1 MSEYSENLGCKPD
14 IFSIFVNM
22 EITREELIL
31 DVLKQVKP
39 EFQEFRTAELADFLN
54 DYPEYSQK
62 VILNLEPHRAV
73 KTLKFLD
80 VKLQKKL
87 IHTLPSNNVATL
99 IQNMHF
105 DDRTALLSELT
116 SESVKKLVLFL
127 PHEDRIE
134 TLALLGYPEDS
145 VGRLMN
151 PDYIEVKDHYR
162 VQEALDKIRRLGR
175 HIENINFIYIIDENE
190 KLIDDI
196 NLKELLIAAPETK
209 IHELMDRKYQ
219 ALHVNDDQET
229 AASEFRKNNRAVLP
243 VTDDNGILLG
253 IVTIDD
259 ILRVESEEATEDIQK
274 IGGTEALDE
283 PYMNTSFVELIKKR
297 APWLIILFIGEMLTA
312 SAMAFF
318 EDEIAKA
325 VVLVLFIPLIISSGG
340 NSGSQA
346 STLIIRAM
354 ALGEIEFEDWWRV
367 MRREIL
373 SGLVLGGILGI
384 IGFLRIIIWN
394 SLSPVYGEHYILV
407 GLTVGITLLFIVLWG
422 TLCGSMLPILLKK
435 LGADPATSSAP
446 FVATLVDV
454 TGLVIYFVVASLLL
468 SGTLL

>member
-1 MSEYSENLGCKPD
+1 
-14 IFSIFVNM
+14 M

-31 DVLKQVKP
+31 DVLKHEKP
-39 EFQEFRTAELADFLN
+39 YFSDFRTTELADFLN
-54 DYPEYSQK
+54 DYPEYGQK
-62 VILNLEPHRAV
+62 VIENLEPHRAV

-80 VKLQKKL
+80 LKLQKKL
-87 IHTLPSNNVATL
+87 IHTLPSNKVAEL

-127 PHEDRIE
+127 PHEDRLE

-151 PDYIEVKDHYR
+151 PDYIEVKDNFT
-162 VQEALDKIRRLGR
+162 VQDALNKIRKLGR
-175 HIENINFIYIIDENE
+175 TIENINFIYIIDDNE

-196 NLKELLIAAPETK
+196 NLKELLIAAPETRLS
-209 IHELMDRKYQ
+209 ELSDKKYI
-219 ALHVNDDQET
+219 ALHVTDDQENAT
-229 AASEFRKNNRAVLP
+229 SVFRKNNRAVLP
-243 VTDDNGILLG
+243 VVDTDGILLG

-259 ILRVESEEATEDIQK
+259 MLRVQSEEDTEDIQK
-274 IGGTEALDE
+274 MGGTEALDE
-283 PYMNTSFVELIKKR
+283 PYMNTAFFDLIKKR

-325 VVLVLFIPLIISSGG
+325 VILVLFIPLIISSGG

-354 ALGEIEFEDWWRV
+354 ALGEINFEDWWRV
-367 MRREIL
+367 MKREIL
-373 SGLVLGGILGI
+373 SGLVLG
-384 IGFLRIIIWN
+384 
-394 SLSPVYGEHYILV
+394 
-407 GLTVGITLLFIVLWG
+407 
-422 TLCGSMLPILLKK
+422 SMLRYHRLF
-435 LGADPATSSAP
+435 AHCH
-446 FVATLVDV
+446 
-454 TGLVIYFVVASLLL
+454 LVIHQSCLWRTLYSGGFNGWHHLIVYRALGFIWLHNCLKLDLLL
-468 SGTLL
+468 QSHENRNSFLCCSY

>member
-1 MSEYSENLGCKPD
+1 
-14 IFSIFVNM
+14 M
-22 EITREELIL
+22 EVSKEELII
-31 DVLKQVKP
+31 DELKMENPV
-39 EFQEFRTAELADFLN
+39 FTDFRTSELADFLN
-54 DYPEYSQK
+54 DSPEYSNK
-62 VILNLEPHRAV
+62 IIMALEPHRAV
-73 KTLKFLD
+73 KTMKFLD
-80 VKLQKKL
+80 IKLQKKL

-151 PDYIEVKDHYR
+151 PDYIEVKSHYT
-162 VQEALDKIRRLGR
+162 VQDALNKIRRLGR
-175 HIENINFIYIIDENE
+175 TIENINFIYIIDENE

-196 NLKELLIAAPETK
+196 NLKELLITSPDTK
-209 IHELMDRKYQ
+209 ISALMDTKYL

-229 AASEFRKNNRAVLP
+229 AASVFRKNNRAVLP
-243 VTDDNGILLG
+243 VTDDNGVLLG

-283 PYMNTSFVELIKKR
+283 PYMNTPFFDLIKKR
-297 APWLIILFIGEMLTA
+297 APWLVILFIGEMLTA
-312 SAMAFF
+312 SAIAFF

-325 VVLVLFIPLIISSGG
+325 IVLVLFIPLIISSGG

-354 ALGEIEFEDWWRV
+354 ALGEITFEDWWRV
-367 MRREIL
+367 MRREIM
-373 SGLVLGGILGI
+373 SGIVLGSILGF

-394 SLSPVYGEHYILV
+394 AVNPIYGEHYILV
-407 GLTVGITLLFIVLWG
+407 GITVGVTLIFIVLWG
-422 TLCGSMLPILLKK
+422 TLCGAMLPIVIKK
-435 LGADPATSSAP
+435 LGFDPATSSAP

-454 TGLVIYFVVASLLL
+454 TGLVIYFIVASLLL
-468 SGTLL
+468 SGSLL

>member
-1 MSEYSENLGCKPD
+1 
-14 IFSIFVNM
+14 M
-22 EITREELIL
+22 EISKEELIL
-31 DVLKQVKP
+31 DVLKHEKP
-39 EFQEFRTAELADFLN
+39 YFSDFRTTELADFLN

-62 VILNLEPHRAV
+62 VIEHLEPHRAV

-80 VKLQKKL
+80 LKLQKKL
-87 IHTLPSNNVATL
+87 IHTLPSNKVAEL

-127 PHEDRIE
+127 PHEDRLE

-151 PDYIEVKDHYR
+151 PDYIEVKDHFT
-162 VQEALDKIRRLGR
+162 VQDALNKIRKLGR
-175 HIENINFIYIIDENE
+175 TIENINFIYIIDDHE

-196 NLKELLIAAPETK
+196 NLKELLIAAPDTRLS
-209 IHELMDRKYQ
+209 ELSDKKYI
-219 ALHVNDDQET
+219 ALHVTDDQENAT
-229 AASEFRKNNRAVLP
+229 SVFRKNNRAVLP
-243 VTDDNGILLG
+243 VIDDDGILLG

-259 ILRVESEEATEDIQK
+259 MLRVQSEEDTEDIQK
-274 IGGTEALDE
+274 MGGTEALDE
-283 PYMNTSFVELIKKR
+283 PYMNTAFFELIKKR

-325 VVLVLFIPLIISSGG
+325 VILVLFIPLIISSGG

-354 ALGEIEFEDWWRV
+354 ALGEITFEDWWRV
-367 MRREIL
+367 MKREIL
-373 SGLVLGGILGI
+373 SGLVLGSILGI
-384 IGFLRIIIWN
+384 IGFLRIIIW
-394 SLSPVYGEHYILV
+394 SSISPIYGEHYILV

-422 TLCGSMLPILLKK
+422 TLCGSMLPIILKK
-435 LGADPATSSAP
+435 LGFDPATSSAP

-468 SGTLL
+468 RGTLL

>member
-1 MSEYSENLGCKPD
+1 
-14 IFSIFVNM
+14 M
-22 EITREELIL
+22 EITKEELIL
-31 DVLKQVKP
+31 DVLKHEKP
-39 EFQEFRTAELADFLN
+39 YFSDFRTTELADFLN
-54 DYPEYSQK
+54 DYPEYGQK
-62 VILNLEPHRAV
+62 VIENLEPHRAV

-80 VKLQKKL
+80 LKLQKKL
-87 IHTLPSNNVATL
+87 IHTLPSNKVAEL

-127 PHEDRIE
+127 PHEDRLE

-151 PDYIEVKDHYR
+151 PDYIEVKDNFT
-162 VQEALDKIRRLGR
+162 VQDALNKIRKLGR
-175 HIENINFIYIIDENE
+175 TIENINFIYIIDDNE

-196 NLKELLIAAPETK
+196 NLKELLIAAPETRLS
-209 IHELMDRKYQ
+209 ELSDKKYI
-219 ALHVNDDQET
+219 ALHVTDDQENAT
-229 AASEFRKNNRAVLP
+229 SVFRKNNRAVLP
-243 VTDDNGILLG
+243 VVDTDGILLG

-259 ILRVESEEATEDIQK
+259 MLRVQSEEDTEDIQK
-274 IGGTEALDE
+274 MGGTEALDE
-283 PYMNTSFVELIKKR
+283 PYMNTAFFDLIKKR

-325 VVLVLFIPLIISSGG
+325 VILVLFIPLIISSGG

-354 ALGEIEFEDWWRV
+354 ALGEINFEDWWRV
-367 MRREIL
+367 MKREIL
-373 SGLVLGGILGI
+373 SGLVLGSMLGI
-384 IGFLRIIIWN
+384 IGFLRIVIW
-394 SLSPVYGEHYILV
+394 SSISPVYGEHYILV

-422 TLCGSMLPILLKK
+422 TLCGSMLPIMLKK
-435 LGADPATSSAP
+435 MGFDPATSSAP

-454 TGLVIYFVVASLLL
+454 TGLVIYFFVASLLL

>member
-1 MSEYSENLGCKPD
+1 
-14 IFSIFVNM
+14 M
-22 EITREELIL
+22 EITKEELIL
-31 DVLKQVKP
+31 DVLKHEKP
-39 EFQEFRTAELADFLN
+39 YFTDFRTSELAEFLN
-54 DYPEYSQK
+54 DYPEYGQK
-62 VILNLEPHRAV
+62 VIINLEPHRAV

-80 VKLQKKL
+80 LKLQKKL
-87 IHTLPSNNVATL
+87 IHTLPSNKVAEL

-127 PHEDRIE
+127 PHDDRIE

-151 PDYIEVKDHYR
+151 PDYIEVKDNMS
-162 VQEALDKIRRLGR
+162 VQDALNKIRKLGR
-175 HIENINFIYIIDENE
+175 TIENINFIYIIDDHE

-196 NLKELLIAAPETK
+196 NLKELLIASPETK
-209 IHELMDRKYQ
+209 ISDLMDRKYI
-219 ALHVNDDQET
+219 ALNVIDDQES
-229 AASEFRKNNRAVLP
+229 ASSLFRKNNRAVLP
-243 VTDDNGILLG
+243 VIDNEGILLG

-259 ILRVESEEATEDIQK
+259 ILRIQSEEDTEDIQK

-283 PYMNTSFVELIKKR
+283 PYMNTPFFQLIKKR
-297 APWLIILFIGEMLTA
+297 APWLVILFIGEMLTA
-312 SAMAFF
+312 TAMAFF

-354 ALGEIEFEDWWRV
+354 ALGEIHFEDWWRV
-367 MRREIL
+367 MKREIL
-373 SGLVLGGILGI
+373 SGLVLGSMLGI
-384 IGFLRIIIWN
+384 IGFLRIVIWN
-394 SLSPVYGEHYILV
+394 SITPIYGEHYVLV
-407 GLTVGITLLFIVLWG
+407 GLTVGLTLLFIVLWG

-435 LGADPATSSAP
+435 LGFDPATSSAP

-454 TGLVIYFVVASLLL
+454 TGLVIYFLVASLLL

>member
-1 MSEYSENLGCKPD
+1 
-14 IFSIFVNM
+14 M

-31 DVLKQVKP
+31 DVLKQEKP

-175 HIENINFIYIIDENE
+175 NIENINFIYIIDENE

-209 IHELMDRKYQ
+209 IHALMDRKYQ

-373 SGLVLGGILGI
+373 SGLVLGGMLGI

-394 SLSPVYGEHYILV
+394 ALSPVYGEHYILV

-422 TLCGSMLPILLKK
+422 TLCGSMLPIILKK

>member
-1 MSEYSENLGCKPD
+1 
-14 IFSIFVNM
+14 M
-22 EITREELIL
+22 EITKEELIL
-31 DVLKQVKP
+31 DVLKHEVPQ
-39 EFQEFRTAELADFLN
+39 FNDFRTSELADFLN
-54 DYPEYSQK
+54 DYPEYGQK

-80 VKLQKKL
+80 LKLQKKL
-87 IHTLPSNNVATL
+87 IHTLPSNKVAEL

-127 PHEDRIE
+127 PHADRIE

-151 PDYIEVKDHYR
+151 PDYIEVKSHFT
-162 VQEALDKIRRLGR
+162 VQDALNKIRKLGR
-175 HIENINFIYIIDENE
+175 NIENINFIYIIDENE

-209 IHELMDRKYQ
+209 LSDMMDRKYL
-219 ALHVNDDQET
+219 ALHVNDDQEEAT
-229 AASEFRKNNRAVLP
+229 FIFRKNNRAVLP
-243 VTDDNGILLG
+243 VIDDGGILLG

-283 PYMNTSFVELIKKR
+283 PYMNTSFFELIKKR

-318 EDEIAKA
+318 EDEIARA

-354 ALGEIEFEDWWRV
+354 ALGEISFEDWWRV

-373 SGLVLGGILGI
+373 SGLVLGSILGS

-394 SLSPVYGEHYILV
+394 SISPIYGEHYILI
-407 GLTVGITLLFIVLWG
+407 GLTVAITLLFIVLWG

-435 LGADPATSSAP
+435 MGFDPATSSAP

-454 TGLVIYFVVASLLL
+454 TGLVIYFAVASLLL

>member
-1 MSEYSENLGCKPD
+1 
-14 IFSIFVNM
+14 M
-22 EITREELIL
+22 EVSKEELII
-31 DVLKQVKP
+31 DELKMENPV
-39 EFQEFRTAELADFLN
+39 FTDFRTSELADFLN
-54 DYPEYSQK
+54 DSPEYSNK
-62 VILNLEPHRAV
+62 IIMALEPHRAV
-73 KTLKFLD
+73 KTMKFLD
-80 VKLQKKL
+80 IKLQKKL

-134 TLALLGYPEDS
+134 TLALLGYQEDS

-151 PDYIEVKDHYR
+151 PDYIEVKSHYT
-162 VQEALDKIRRLGR
+162 VQDALNKIRRLGR
-175 HIENINFIYIIDENE
+175 TIENINFIYIIDENE

-196 NLKELLIAAPETK
+196 NLKELLITSPDTK
-209 IHELMDRKYQ
+209 ISALMDTKYL

-229 AASEFRKNNRAVLP
+229 AASVFRKNNRAVLP
-243 VTDDNGILLG
+243 VTDDNGVLLG

-283 PYMNTSFVELIKKR
+283 PYMNTPFFDLIKKR
-297 APWLIILFIGEMLTA
+297 APWLVILFIGEMLTA

-325 VVLVLFIPLIISSGG
+325 IVLVLFIPLIISSGG

-354 ALGEIEFEDWWRV
+354 ALGEITFEDWWRV
-367 MRREIL
+367 MRREIM
-373 SGLVLGGILGI
+373 SGIVLGSILGF

-394 SLSPVYGEHYILV
+394 AVNPIYGEHYILV
-407 GLTVGITLLFIVLWG
+407 GITVGVTLIFIVLWG
-422 TLCGSMLPILLKK
+422 TLCGAMLPIVIKK
-435 LGADPATSSAP
+435 LGFDPATSSAP

-454 TGLVIYFVVASLLL
+454 TGLVIYFIVASLLL
-468 SGTLL
+468 SGSLL

>member
-1 MSEYSENLGCKPD
+1 
-14 IFSIFVNM
+14 M
-22 EITREELIL
+22 EITKEELIL
-31 DVLKQVKP
+31 DVLKHEVPQ
-39 EFQEFRTAELADFLN
+39 FNDFRTSELADFLN
-54 DYPEYSQK
+54 DYPEYGQK

-80 VKLQKKL
+80 LKLQKKL
-87 IHTLPSNNVATL
+87 IHTLPSNKVAEL

-127 PHEDRIE
+127 PHADRIE

-151 PDYIEVKDHYR
+151 PDYIEVKSHFT
-162 VQEALDKIRRLGR
+162 VQDALNKIRKLGR
-175 HIENINFIYIIDENE
+175 NIENINFIYIIDENE

-196 NLKELLIAAPETK
+196 NLKELLISAPETK
-209 IHELMDRKYQ
+209 LSDMMDRKYL
-219 ALHVNDDQET
+219 ALHVNDDQEEAT
-229 AASEFRKNNRAVLP
+229 FIFRKNNRAVLP
-243 VTDDNGILLG
+243 VIDDGGILLG

-283 PYMNTSFVELIKKR
+283 PYMNTSFFELIKKR

-318 EDEIAKA
+318 EDEIARA

-354 ALGEIEFEDWWRV
+354 ALGEISFEDWWRV

-373 SGLVLGGILGI
+373 SGLVLGSILGS

-394 SLSPVYGEHYILV
+394 SISPIYGEHYILI
-407 GLTVGITLLFIVLWG
+407 GLTVAITLLFIVLWG

-435 LGADPATSSAP
+435 MGFDPATSSAP

-454 TGLVIYFVVASLLL
+454 TGLVIYFAVASLLL

>member
-1 MSEYSENLGCKPD
+1 M
-14 IFSIFVNM
+14 
-22 EITREELIL
+22 
-31 DVLKQVKP
+31 
-39 EFQEFRTAELADFLN
+39 A
-54 DYPEYSQK
+54 
-62 VILNLEPHRAV
+62 LEPHRAV
-73 KTLKFLD
+73 KTMKFLD
-80 VKLQKKL
+80 IKLQKKL

-134 TLALLGYPEDS
+134 TLALLGYQEDS

-151 PDYIEVKDHYR
+151 PDYIEVKSHYT
-162 VQEALDKIRRLGR
+162 VQDALNKIRRLGR
-175 HIENINFIYIIDENE
+175 TIENINFIYIIDENE

-196 NLKELLIAAPETK
+196 NLKELLITSPDTK
-209 IHELMDRKYQ
+209 ISALMDTKYL

-229 AASEFRKNNRAVLP
+229 AASVFRKNNRAVLP
-243 VTDDNGILLG
+243 VTDDNGVLLG

-283 PYMNTSFVELIKKR
+283 PYMNTPFFDLIKKR
-297 APWLIILFIGEMLTA
+297 APWLVILFIGEMLTA

-325 VVLVLFIPLIISSGG
+325 IVLVLFIPLIISSGG

-354 ALGEIEFEDWWRV
+354 ALGEITFEDWWRV
-367 MRREIL
+367 MRREIM
-373 SGLVLGGILGI
+373 SGIVLGSILGF

-394 SLSPVYGEHYILV
+394 AVNPIYGEHYILV
-407 GLTVGITLLFIVLWG
+407 GITVGVTLIFIVLWG
-422 TLCGSMLPILLKK
+422 TLCGAMLPIVIKK
-435 LGADPATSSAP
+435 LGFDPATSSAP

-454 TGLVIYFVVASLLL
+454 TGLVIYFIVASLLL
-468 SGTLL
+468 SGSLL

>member
-1 MSEYSENLGCKPD
+1 
-14 IFSIFVNM
+14 M
-22 EITREELIL
+22 EINTEELIL
-31 DVLKQVKP
+31 DVLKHEKP
-39 EFQEFRTAELADFLN
+39 YFTDFRTTELADFLN
-54 DYPEYSQK
+54 DYPEYSNK
-62 VILNLEPHRAV
+62 IIENLEPHRAV

-80 VKLQKKL
+80 LKHQKKL
-87 IHTLPSNNVATL
+87 IHTLPSNKVAEL

-151 PDYIEVKDHYR
+151 PDYIEVKDYFT
-162 VQEALDKIRRLGR
+162 VQDALNKIRKLGR
-175 HIENINFIYIIDENE
+175 TIENINFIYIIDNQE

-196 NLKELLIAAPETK
+196 NLKELLITSPETK
-209 IHELMDRKYQ
+209 LSDLMDKKYI
-219 ALHVNDDQET
+219 ALNVTDDQET
-229 AASEFRKNNRAVLP
+229 ATTIFKKNNRAVLP
-243 VTDDNGILLG
+243 VIDNEGILLG

-283 PYMNTSFVELIKKR
+283 PYMNTPFFELIKKR

-312 SAMAFF
+312 TAMAFF
-318 EDEIAKA
+318 EDEIARA

-354 ALGEIEFEDWWRV
+354 ALGEINFEDWWQV
-367 MRREIL
+367 MKREIL
-373 SGLVLGGILGI
+373 SGLVLGSMLGT
-384 IGFLRIIIWN
+384 IGFLRIIIWTAI
-394 SLSPVYGEHYILV
+394 SPVYGEHYILV
-407 GLTVGITLLFIVLWG
+407 GCTVGLTLLGIVLWG
-422 TLCGSMLPILLKK
+422 TLCGSMLPIILKK
-435 LGADPATSSAP
+435 LGFDPATSSAP

-454 TGLVIYFVVASLLL
+454 TGLVIYFAVASLLL

>member
-1 MSEYSENLGCKPD
+1 
-14 IFSIFVNM
+14 M
-22 EITREELIL
+22 EINNEALIL
-31 DVLKQVKP
+31 DVLKHEKP
-39 EFQEFRTAELADFLN
+39 YFTDFRTSELADFLN
-54 DYPEYSQK
+54 EYPEYSNK
-62 VILNLEPHRAV
+62 IIENLEPHRAV

-80 VKLQKKL
+80 VKHQKKL
-87 IHTLPSNNVATL
+87 IHTLPSNKVAEL

-151 PDYIEVKDHYR
+151 PDYIEVKDYFT
-162 VQEALDKIRRLGR
+162 VQDALNKIRKLGR
-175 HIENINFIYIIDENE
+175 TIENINFIYIIDNNE

-196 NLKELLIAAPETK
+196 NLKELLITSPETK
-209 IHELMDRKYQ
+209 LSDLMDKKYL
-219 ALHVNDDQET
+219 ALNVTDDQET
-229 AASEFRKNNRAVLP
+229 ATTIFRKNNRAVLP
-243 VTDDNGILLG
+243 VIDNEGILLG

-274 IGGTEALDE
+274 IGGTAALDE
-283 PYMNTSFVELIKKR
+283 PYMNTPFFELIKKR

-312 SAMAFF
+312 TAMAFF
-318 EDEIAKA
+318 EDEIARA

-354 ALGEIEFEDWWRV
+354 ALGEINFEDWWSV
-367 MRREIL
+367 MKREIL
-373 SGLVLGGILGI
+373 SGLVLGSMLGF
-384 IGFLRIIIWN
+384 IGFLRIVIWTTI
-394 SLSPVYGEHYILV
+394 SPVYGEHYILV
-407 GLTVGITLLFIVLWG
+407 GLTVGITLLGIVLWG
-422 TLCGSMLPILLKK
+422 TLCGSMLPIILKK
-435 LGADPATSSAP
+435 LGFDPATSSAP

-454 TGLVIYFVVASLLL
+454 TGLVIYFAVASLILT
-468 SGTLL
+468 GTLL

>member
-1 MSEYSENLGCKPD
+1 
-14 IFSIFVNM
+14 M
-22 EITREELIL
+22 EITKEELIL
-31 DVLKQVKP
+31 DVLKHEKP
-39 EFQEFRTAELADFLN
+39 YFTDFRTSELAEFLN
-54 DYPEYSQK
+54 DYPEYGQK
-62 VILNLEPHRAV
+62 VIINLEPHRAV

-80 VKLQKKL
+80 LKLQKKL
-87 IHTLPSNNVATL
+87 IHTLPSNKVAEL

-127 PHEDRIE
+127 PHDDRIE

-151 PDYIEVKDHYR
+151 PDYIEVKDNMS
-162 VQEALDKIRRLGR
+162 VQDALNKIRKLGR
-175 HIENINFIYIIDENE
+175 TIENINFIYIIDDHE

-196 NLKELLIAAPETK
+196 NLKELLIASPETK
-209 IHELMDRKYQ
+209 ISDLMDRKYI
-219 ALHVNDDQET
+219 ALNVIDDQES
-229 AASEFRKNNRAVLP
+229 ASSLFRKNNRAVLP
-243 VTDDNGILLG
+243 VIDNEGILLG

-259 ILRVESEEATEDIQK
+259 ILRIQSEEDTEDIQK

-283 PYMNTSFVELIKKR
+283 PYMNTPFFQLIKKR
-297 APWLIILFIGEMLTA
+297 APWLVILFIGEMLTA
-312 SAMAFF
+312 TAMAFF

-354 ALGEIEFEDWWRV
+354 ALGEIHFEDWWRV
-367 MRREIL
+367 MKREIL
-373 SGLVLGGILGI
+373 SGVVLGSMLGI
-384 IGFLRIIIWN
+384 IGFLRIVIWN
-394 SLSPVYGEHYILV
+394 SITPIYGEHYVLV
-407 GLTVGITLLFIVLWG
+407 GLTVGLTLLFIVLWG

-435 LGADPATSSAP
+435 LGFDPATSSAP

-454 TGLVIYFVVASLLL
+454 TGLVIYFLVASLLL

>member
-1 MSEYSENLGCKPD
+1 
-14 IFSIFVNM
+14 M
-22 EITREELIL
+22 EINNEELIL
-31 DVLKQVKP
+31 DVLKHEKP
-39 EFQEFRTAELADFLN
+39 YFTDFRTSELADFLN
-54 DYPEYSQK
+54 DYPEYSNK
-62 VILNLEPHRAV
+62 VIENLEPHRAV

-80 VKLQKKL
+80 LKIQKKL
-87 IHTLPSNNVATL
+87 IQTLPSKMVATL

-105 DDRTALLSELT
+105 DDRTALLSELK

-151 PDYIEVKDHYR
+151 PDYIEVKDHFT
-162 VQEALDKIRRLGR
+162 VQESLNKIRKLGR
-175 HIENINFIYIIDENE
+175 TIENINFIYIIDEQE

-196 NLKELLIAAPETK
+196 NLKELLIVAPETK
-209 IHELMDRKYQ
+209 LLDLMDKKYI
-219 ALHVNDDQET
+219 ALNVTDDQET
-229 AASEFRKNNRAVLP
+229 ATTIFKRNNRAVLP

-283 PYMNTSFVELIKKR
+283 PYMNTAFFELIKKR
-297 APWLIILFIGEMLTA
+297 APWLVILFLGEMFTA
-312 SAMAFF
+312 TAMAFF

-354 ALGEIEFEDWWRV
+354 SLGEINFEDWWRV
-367 MRREIL
+367 MKREIL
-373 SGLVLGGILGI
+373 SGLVLGTILGI
-384 IGFLRIIIWN
+384 IGFLRIVIWN
-394 SLSPVYGEHYILV
+394 SISPIYGEHYILI
-407 GLTVGITLLFIVLWG
+407 GLTVGITLLGIVLWG
-422 TLCGSMLPILLKK
+422 TLCGSMLPIILKK
-435 LGADPATSSAP
+435 LGFDPATSSAP

-454 TGLVIYFVVASLLL
+454 TGLVIYFAVASILL

>member
-1 MSEYSENLGCKPD
+1 
-14 IFSIFVNM
+14 M
-22 EITREELIL
+22 EINTEELIL
-31 DVLKQVKP
+31 DVLKQEKP
-39 EFQEFRTAELADFLN
+39 YFTDFRTSELAEFLN
-54 DYPEYSQK
+54 DYPEYSNK
-62 VILNLEPHRAV
+62 VIENLEPHRAV

-80 VKLQKKL
+80 LKHQKKL
-87 IHTLPSNNVATL
+87 IHTLPSNKVAVL

-116 SESVKKLVLFL
+116 SEAVKKLVLFL

-151 PDYIEVKDHYR
+151 PDYIEVKDYFT
-162 VQEALDKIRRLGR
+162 VQETLNKIRKLGR
-175 HIENINFIYIIDENE
+175 TIENINFIYIIDDHE

-196 NLKELLIAAPETK
+196 NLKELLITSPDTK
-209 IHELMDRKYQ
+209 LSDLMDKKYI
-219 ALHVNDDQET
+219 ALNVTDDQET
-229 AASEFRKNNRAVLP
+229 ATTVFKKNNRAVLP
-243 VTDDNGILLG
+243 VTDSEGILLG

-283 PYMNTSFVELIKKR
+283 PYMNTAFFELIKKR
-297 APWLIILFIGEMLTA
+297 APWLVILFIGEMLTA
-312 SAMAFF
+312 TAMAFF
-318 EDEIAKA
+318 EDEIARA

-354 ALGEIEFEDWWRV
+354 ALGEITFEDWWRV
-367 MRREIL
+367 MKREIL
-373 SGLVLGGILGI
+373 SGLVLGSMLGI
-384 IGFLRIIIWN
+384 IGFLRIVIWT
-394 SLSPVYGEHYILV
+394 SISPVYGEHYVLV

-435 LGADPATSSAP
+435 LGFDPATSSAP

-454 TGLVIYFVVASLLL
+454 TGLVIYFAVASLLL

>member
-1 MSEYSENLGCKPD
+1 
-14 IFSIFVNM
+14 M
-22 EITREELIL
+22 EITKEELIL
-31 DVLKQVKP
+31 DVLKHEVPQ
-39 EFQEFRTAELADFLN
+39 FSDFRTSELADFLN
-54 DYPEYSQK
+54 DYPEYGQK
-62 VILNLEPHRAV
+62 VIINLEPHRAV

-80 VKLQKKL
+80 LKLQKKL
-87 IHTLPSNNVATL
+87 IHTLPSDKVAEL

-127 PHEDRIE
+127 PHADRIE

-151 PDYIEVKDHYR
+151 PDYIEVKSHFT
-162 VQEALDKIRRLGR
+162 VQDALNKIRKLGR
-175 HIENINFIYIIDENE
+175 NIENINFIYIIDENE

-196 NLKELLIAAPETK
+196 NLKELLISAPETK
-209 IHELMDRKYQ
+209 LSDIMDRKYL
-219 ALHVNDDQET
+219 ALHVNDDQEEAT
-229 AASEFRKNNRAVLP
+229 FIFRKNNRAVLP
-243 VTDDNGILLG
+243 VIDDGGILLG

-283 PYMNTSFVELIKKR
+283 PYMNTSFFELIKKR

-318 EDEIAKA
+318 EDEIARA

-354 ALGEIEFEDWWRV
+354 ALGEITFEDWWRV

-384 IGFLRIIIWN
+384 IGFFRIVIWN
-394 SLSPVYGEHYILV
+394 SISPIYGEHYILI

-435 LGADPATSSAP
+435 MGFDPATSSAP

-454 TGLVIYFVVASLLL
+454 TGLVIYFAVASLLL

>member
-1 MSEYSENLGCKPD
+1 MEA
-14 IFSIFVNM
+14 VNT
-22 EITREELIL
+22 EDLIL
-31 DVLKQVKP
+31 DVLQQEQP
-39 EFQEFRTAELADFLN
+39 EFQDFRTTDLADFLN
-54 DYPEYSQK
+54 DHPEHSRK
-62 VILNLEPHRAV
+62 VIEHLEPHRAV

-80 VKLQKKL
+80 LKLQKNL
-87 IHTLPSNNVATL
+87 IHTLPSNKVAEL

-127 PHEDRIE
+127 PHEDRLE

-151 PDYIEVKDHYR
+151 PDYIEVKSYFT
-162 VQEALDKIRRLGR
+162 VQDALNKIRRLGR
-175 HIENINFIYIIDENE
+175 SIENINFIYIIDDQE

-196 NLKELLIAAPETK
+196 NLKELLIVAPETRLS
-209 IHELMDRKYQ
+209 EMMDKKYL
-219 ALHVNDDQET
+219 ALHVTDDQESAT
-229 AASEFRKNNRAVLP
+229 AVFRKNNRAVLP
-243 VTDDNGILLG
+243 VVDDHGILLG

-259 ILRVESEEATEDIQK
+259 MLRIQSEEDTEDIQK
-274 IGGTEALDE
+274 MGGTEALDE
-283 PYMNTSFVELIKKR
+283 PYMNTAFFELIKKR

-325 VVLVLFIPLIISSGG
+325 VILVLFIPLIISSGG

-354 ALGEIEFEDWWRV
+354 ALGEINFEDWWRV
-367 MRREIL
+367 MKREIL
-373 SGLVLGGILGI
+373 SGLVLGSILGI
-384 IGFLRIIIWN
+384 IGFLRIVLW
-394 SLSPVYGEHYILV
+394 SSFSPVYGEHYILV

-422 TLCGSMLPILLKK
+422 TLCGSMLPIALKK
-435 LGADPATSSAP
+435 LGFDPATSSAP

-454 TGLVIYFVVASLLL
+454 TGLVIYFFVASLLL

>member
-1 MSEYSENLGCKPD
+1 MEVKSEEQIL
-14 IFSIFVNM
+14 
-22 EITREELIL
+22 EIL
-31 DVLKQVKP
+31 Q
-39 EFQEFRTAELADFLN
+39 QESPSFNDFRTIELADFLN
-54 DYPEYSQK
+54 DYPEYSEQ
-62 VILNLEPHRAV
+62 IISCLEPHRAV

-80 VKLQKKL
+80 LKHQKKL
-87 IHTLPSNNVATL
+87 IHTLPSNKVAEL

-127 PHEDRIE
+127 PNEDRVE

-151 PDYIEVKDHYR
+151 PDYIEVKEYYT
-162 VQEALDKIRRLGR
+162 VQEILNKIRKYGR
-175 HIENINFIYIIDENE
+175 NIENINFIYIVDENE

-196 NLKELLIAAPETK
+196 NLKELLIASPTTV
-209 IHELMDRKYQ
+209 IGDIIDRKFL
-219 ALHVNDDQET
+219 ALNVRDDQESAT
-229 AASEFRKNNRAVLP
+229 YIFRKNNRAVLP
-243 VTDDNGILLG
+243 VIDDNGILLG

-283 PYMNTSFVELIKKR
+283 PYMNTPFFELIKKR
-297 APWLIILFIGEMLTA
+297 AGWLIILFLGEMLTA
-312 SAMAFF
+312 TAMGFF
-318 EDEIAKA
+318 EDEINKA
-325 VVLVLFIPLIISSGG
+325 VVLALFIPLIISSGG

-354 ALGEIEFEDWWRV
+354 ALGEISFKDWWKV
-367 MRREIL
+367 MKREIL
-373 SGLVLGGILGI
+373 SGLVLGSILGL
-384 IGFLRIIIWN
+384 IGFMRIAIWTQIT
-394 SLSPVYGEHYILV
+394 PIYGPHWLEL
-407 GLTVGITLLFIVLWG
+407 GITVAISLLGVVMWG
-422 TLCGSMLPILLKK
+422 TLSGSMFPLLLKK

-446 FVATLVDV
+446 FVATMVDV
-454 TGLVIYFVVASLLL
+454 TGLIIYFLVASVLL

>member
-1 MSEYSENLGCKPD
+1 
-14 IFSIFVNM
+14 M
-22 EITREELIL
+22 EIAKGELIL
-31 DVLKQVKP
+31 DVLKHENPNFQDFSTTELV
-39 EFQEFRTAELADFLN
+39 EFLDE
-54 DYPEYSQK
+54 YPEYSQK
-62 VILNLEPHRAV
+62 IMLHLEPHRAV

-80 VKLQKKL
+80 LKLQKKL
-87 IHTLPSNNVATL
+87 IHSLPSNQVATL

-116 SESVKKLVLFL
+116 SETVKKLVLFL

-151 PDYIEVKDHYR
+151 PDYIEVKSHHT
-162 VQEALDKIRRLGR
+162 VQFALDKIRRLGR
-175 HIENINFIYIIDENE
+175 NIENINFIYIIDEYE
-190 KLIDDI
+190 KLIDDV
-196 NLKELLIAAPETK
+196 NLKELLITSPDTK
-209 IHELMDRKYQ
+209 ISALMDTKYT

-229 AASEFRKNNRAVLP
+229 AASVFRKSNRAVLP
-243 VTDDNGILLG
+243 VIDDNNVLLG

-259 ILRVESEEATEDIQK
+259 ILRVESEEATEDIHK

-283 PYMNTSFVELIKKR
+283 PYMNTPFFELIKKR
-297 APWLIILFIGEMLTA
+297 AGWLVILFLGEMLTA

-354 ALGEIEFEDWWRV
+354 ALGEITFEDWWRV
-367 MRREIL
+367 MKREIL
-373 SGLVLGGILGI
+373 SGLALGSILGT
-384 IGFLRIIIWN
+384 IGFLRIVIWN
-394 SLSPVYGEHYILV
+394 SFSPIYGEHYILI
-407 GLTVGITLLFIVLWG
+407 GITIWFTLLFIVLWG
-422 TLCGSMLPILLKK
+422 TLCGAMLPILLKR
-435 LGADPATSSAP
+435 LGFDPATSSAP

-454 TGLVIYFVVASLLL
+454 TGLIIYFAVAAIILT
-468 SGTLL
+468 GTLL

>member
-1 MSEYSENLGCKPD
+1 
-14 IFSIFVNM
+14 M
-22 EITREELIL
+22 ETNNESLIL
-31 DVLKQVKP
+31 DVLKHEKP
-39 EFQEFRTAELADFLN
+39 YFTDFRTSELADFLN
-54 DYPEYSQK
+54 DYPEYSNK
-62 VILNLEPHRAV
+62 VIENLEPHRAV
-73 KTLKFLD
+73 KTMKFLD
-80 VKLQKKL
+80 VKHQKKL
-87 IHTLPSNNVATL
+87 IQTLPSNKVAEL
-99 IQNMHF
+99 IQTMHF

-116 SESVKKLVLFL
+116 SETVKKLVLFL

-151 PDYIEVKDHYR
+151 PDYIEVKDNFT
-162 VQEALDKIRRLGR
+162 VQDALNKIRKLGR
-175 HIENINFIYIIDENE
+175 TIENINFIYIIDNHE

-196 NLKELLIAAPETK
+196 NLKELLIVAPETK
-209 IHELMDRKYQ
+209 LSDLMDKKYI
-219 ALHVNDDQET
+219 ALNVTDDQET
-229 AASEFRKNNRAVLP
+229 ATTIFKKNNRAVLP
-243 VTDDNGILLG
+243 VIDHEGILLG

-283 PYMNTSFVELIKKR
+283 PYMNTPFLELIKKR

-312 SAMAFF
+312 TAMAFF

-354 ALGEIEFEDWWRV
+354 ALGEINFEDWWRV
-367 MRREIL
+367 MKREIL
-373 SGLVLGGILGI
+373 SGLVLGSILGL
-384 IGFLRIIIWN
+384 IGFLRIILWTAI
-394 SLSPVYGEHYILV
+394 SPVYGEHYILV
-407 GLTVGITLLFIVLWG
+407 GITVGITLLFIVLWG
-422 TLCGSMLPILLKK
+422 TLCGSMLPILLNK
-435 LGADPATSSAP
+435 LGFDPATSSAP

-454 TGLVIYFVVASLLL
+454 TGLVIYFAVASLLL

>member
-1 MSEYSENLGCKPD
+1 
-14 IFSIFVNM
+14 M

-31 DVLKQVKP
+31 DVLKHEKP
-39 EFQEFRTAELADFLN
+39 YFSDFRTTELADFLN
-54 DYPEYSQK
+54 DYPEYGQK
-62 VILNLEPHRAV
+62 VIENLEPHRAV

-80 VKLQKKL
+80 LKLQKKL
-87 IHTLPSNNVATL
+87 IHTLPSNKVAEL

-127 PHEDRIE
+127 PHEDRLE

-151 PDYIEVKDHYR
+151 PDYIEVKDNFT
-162 VQEALDKIRRLGR
+162 VQDALNKIRKLGR
-175 HIENINFIYIIDENE
+175 TIENINFIYIIDDNE

-196 NLKELLIAAPETK
+196 NLKELLIAAPETRLS
-209 IHELMDRKYQ
+209 ELSDKKYI
-219 ALHVNDDQET
+219 ALHVTDDQENAT
-229 AASEFRKNNRAVLP
+229 SVFRKNNRAVLP
-243 VTDDNGILLG
+243 VVDTDGILLG

-259 ILRVESEEATEDIQK
+259 MLRVQSEEDTEDIQK
-274 IGGTEALDE
+274 MGGTEALDE
-283 PYMNTSFVELIKKR
+283 PYMNTAFFDLIKKR

-325 VVLVLFIPLIISSGG
+325 VILVLFIPLIISSGG

-354 ALGEIEFEDWWRV
+354 ALGEINFEDWWRV
-367 MRREIL
+367 MKREIIER
-373 SGLVLGGILGI
+373 SG
-384 IGFLRIIIWN
+384 IGFYAWNHRFFAHCHLVPSVLFMANIIFWW
-394 SLSPVYGEHYILV
+394 V
-407 GLTVGITLLFIVLWG
+407 
-422 TLCGSMLPILLKK
+422 
-435 LGADPATSSAP
+435 
-446 FVATLVDV
+446 
-454 TGLVIYFVVASLLL
+454 
-468 SGTLL
+468 